1 MDNSTLKVYKKLKV
15 KNYIQIPSIVTIHYF
30 EFAKDYIYNGE
41 SHDFWE
47 MVYVDKG
54 EIIATA
60 DDKDIVVR
68 QGEALFHKP
77 FEFHKLR
84 SNGVSA
90 PNVFIISF
98 VCNDAPMKYFEENHI
113 YVPVKH
119 RGLITDIIAESQ
131 NTYALAVF
139 DRDMKELKLSKHP
152 AFGGT
157 QIIKMRLEELLIK
170 LYREGEAD
178 SALQKGVKT
187 PDDVKGKF
195 GSTVAKSG
203 SAVPDDG
210 DEVLSA
216 QIIEIIKNEGIYG
229 NINLD
234 RICAKVNYGK
244 TYICTRFKHFTG
256 YSVMEY
262 ANILKIAEAKR
273 LIREK
278 NHNFMQI
285 SNMLLFNNPHY
296 FSKVF
301 KKITGL
307 SPREYMNTVNI

>member
-1 MDNSTLKVYKKLKV
+1 MDSKNLKAYKKLKV
-15 KNYIQIPSIVTIHYF
+15 KNYIQIPYIVTIHYF
-30 EFAKDYIYNGE
+30 EFTKDYIYNGE

-60 DDKDIVVR
+60 NEKDIVVK

-77 FEFHKLR
+77 FEFHKIR
-84 SNGVSA
+84 SNGVLA
-90 PNVFIISF
+90 PNVFVISF
-98 VCNDAPMKYFEENHI
+98 VCDDIPMKYFEEKLLN
-113 YVPVKH
+113 VPQKC
-119 RGLITDIIAESQ
+119 RPLITDIIAESQ

-139 DRDMKELKLSKHP
+139 DRDMKELKLSDNP

-157 QIIKMRLEELLIK
+157 QIIKMRLEELLIR
-170 LYREGEAD
+170 LYRQGQQNDNICNTSEKAG
-178 SALQKGVKT
+178 
-187 PDDVKGKF
+187 GKF
-195 GSTVAKSG
+195 GNTKAKSG
-203 SAVPDDG
+203 STVPDDG
-210 DEVLSA
+210 DEALSA
-216 QIIEIIKNEGIYG
+216 QIIDIIKKEGIYG

-234 RICAKVNYGK
+234 RICSKVNYGK
-244 TYICTRFKHFTG
+244 TYICTRFKAVTG

-262 ANILKIAEAKR
+262 VNILKIDEAKR

-278 NHNFMQI
+278 NYNFMQI
-285 SNMLLFNNPHY
+285 SNMLLYNNPHY

>member
-1 MDNSTLKVYKKLKV
+1 MDGQNLKVYKKLKV
-15 KNYIQIPSIVTIHYF
+15 KNYIQIPYIVTIHYF
-30 EFAKDYIYNGE
+30 EFTKDYIYNGE

-60 DDKDIVVR
+60 NDKDIVLR

-90 PNVFIISF
+90 PNVFVISF
-98 VCNDAPMKYFEENHI
+98 VCNDAPIKCFEEKHLC
-113 YVPVKH
+113 VPAKH
-119 RGLITDIIAESQ
+119 RSLITDIIAESQ

-139 DRDMKELKLSKHP
+139 DRDMKELKLAKKP
-152 AFGGT
+152 IFGGT

-170 LYREGEAD
+170 LFREGENTEK
-178 SALQKGVKT
+178 SQNETGGE
-187 PDDVKGKF
+187 VKGKF
-195 GSTVAKSG
+195 GSTIAKSG

-210 DEVLSA
+210 DEALSA
-216 QIIEIIKNEGIYG
+216 QIIEIIKKEGIYG

-234 RICAKVNYGK
+234 RICARVNYGK
-244 TYICTRFKHFTG
+244 TYICTRFKQVTG

-262 ANILKIAEAKR
+262 VNILKIAEAKR

-278 NHNFMQI
+278 NYNFMQI